1 MFPKIVKSLPDTFL
15 FALCGVMCFIFLLI
29 FLYEKGTEIPFNKN
43 FNKNRGILTITAY
56 TIIVITSIV
65 FLVVIIGFEVYRTM
79 NEGDYR
85 GLIVLGIAGIFGGIL
100 WYLSRYRRWWV
111 RFISI
116 FLREDEIKILDLKPD
131 GDYYKTFDKEN
142 DGIAYFLYPKSG
154 IFEGRIVIWL
164 DPKDLALSASRR
176 VENLTSL
183 FNRHGICANIAL
195 IHSPQC
201 IYGIITAE
209 INYKSMNLTHQI
221 DLRNTLV
228 EFSKHDYTGE
238 YFVKYQGELGTF
250 FFTNS
255 SNGISRAIRE
265 EPIKE
270 HYYTSNGHSSTEAY
284 DFLKSYLCNGT
295 DWTNE
300 TFKLI
305 SKETFFEH
313 WRAFFNDWWQ
323 RTDDEEL
330 EIDAQFFLSEA
341 AFVYFEAVVE
351 DDQDEQIN
359 SQWDIENAAQYLI
372 THHKIDTIK
381 LLLETNDSR
390 ETIYWAAR
398 LFKNILP
405 TESKASLIH
414 LIKTLEN
421 IFSNADSEDYTNE
434 TDRKFGDRMDYAILS
449 HTKQLLDEW

>member
-1 MFPKIVKSLPDTFL
+1 
-15 FALCGVMCFIFLLI
+15 MCFIFMLI

-85 GLIVLGIAGIFGGIL
+85 GLIVLGIAGIFGSIS

-131 GDYYKTFDKEN
+131 GDYYKTLDKE
-142 DGIAYFLYPKSG
+142 IHAAYFLYPKSD
-154 IFEGRIVIWL
+154 IFEAKIRIWL
-164 DPKDLALSASRR
+164 DPQNLALEARR
-176 VENLTSL
+176 RIDLLTSL
-183 FNRHGICANIAL
+183 LNEHGICANIAL
-195 IHSPQC
+195 IRSPQC
-201 IYGIITAE
+201 IHGTITAE
-209 INYKSMNLTHQI
+209 INYKSLNAARQI
-221 DLRNTLV
+221 DFRSALIEL
-228 EFSKHDYTGE
+228 SKHDYTGE
-238 YFVKYQGELGTF
+238 YFVKYQGKLGTLF
-250 FFTNS
+250 FASS

-265 EPIKE
+265 EPRFE
-270 HYYTSNGHSSTEAY
+270 HYYTRSGHDPLNEND
-284 DFLKSYLCNGT
+284 DFYVSYYR
-295 DWTNE
+295 DWTNGVYE
-300 TFKLI
+300 LI
-305 SKETFFEH
+305 SKDIFFEH
-313 WRAFFNDWWQ
+313 WRAFFTRWWQ
-323 RTDDEEL
+323 CTDEEKL
-330 EIDAQFFLSEA
+330 EIDAISILYEA
-341 AFVYFEAVVE
+341 TFVYFKAVIE
-351 DDQDEQIN
+351 DDKDEQIN
-359 SQWDIENAAQYLI
+359 SQWDIENAAQHLI

-421 IFSNADSEDYTNE
+421 ILSNADSEDYTNE
-434 TDRKFGDRMDYAILS
+434 TDRKFGVRMDYAILS
-449 HTKQLLDEW
+449 HAKQLLNEW